1 MIARVLA
8 KVLRWRLRG
17 DHKRSALRD
26 AATGKSRVEPR
37 VLGEAERQELRQ
49 RCARWRGE
57 TAAGG

>member
-8 KVLRWRLRG
+8 KVLRWRVRG

-26 AATGKSRVEPR
+26 AATGKPVVEAR
-37 VLGEAERQELRQ
+37 VLGIAEREDLRL

-57 TAAGG
+57 APAGG